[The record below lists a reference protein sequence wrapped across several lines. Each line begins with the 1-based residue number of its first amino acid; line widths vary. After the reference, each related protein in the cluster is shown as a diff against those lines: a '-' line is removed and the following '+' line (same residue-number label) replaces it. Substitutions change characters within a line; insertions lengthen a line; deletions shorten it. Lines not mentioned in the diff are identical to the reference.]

1 MLYKDNCSNYGLAI
15 EPIAIAIIA
24 LTDGYVDSKKIIGV
38 MVIIVEKVM
47 RW

>member
-1 MLYKDNCSNYGLAI
+1 MLYKDNCSNYGF
-15 EPIAIAIIA
+15 AIAIIA